1 MSSPTKSALSWTRI
15 AELSPGSPCH
25 TTVAVS
31 ARDGLLVVPFQ
42 SKPLSQ
48 RNFGAPGETLR
59 VVISTKM
66 KRVGERRAR
75 RPDLWRLDPT
85 STESPL
91 VAATDTS

>member
-1 MSSPTKSALSWTRI
+1 MSSPTKSALSWTRG
-15 AELSPGSPCH
+15 AELSRGSPSH
-25 TTVAVS
+25 TTVAVFAATAFES
-31 ARDGLLVVPFQ
+31 YHSP

-66 KRVGERRAR
+66 ERVGGRRAR
-75 RPDLWRLDPT
+75 QPDPWRVDPT
-85 STESPL
+85 STGSPL